1 LFVEMFFDAGV
12 VVLVEFGEVECDGQG
27 EELEHDEQQGES

>member
-1 LFVEMFFDAGV
+1 LFVEMFFGGEVAAV
-12 VVLVEFGEVECDGQG
+12 VEFGEAGLVGQG